1 MRKIGIDA
9 ISFYVPSLYV
19 DLEKLAAKRKI
30 AFAKLNKG
38 LGLNKM
44 SFPDVNEDAASFAAN
59 ALLELIFANEIN
71 PQTIGRIYLG
81 TESALDAAKPTSTY
95 AIEAVEN
102 QLSNSFGPRC
112 FKNCDVLDM
121 TFACVGAV
129 DALHNSIDWVN
140 SGDNRKAIVIASDF
154 AKYELNSGGEYTQG
168 AGSVAM
174 LISEKPRLITISNT
188 WGVATKSEGDFFK
201 PRRVFNKLKI
211 LKETAKLL
219 AVEISDKEAQTIIKN
234 NPSEFWSN
242 SNINFELFKEEPI
255 FDGPYSNACY
265 QERIFEALE
274 HFKTQK
280 ELNVLKDWNH
290 LIFHLPYAFQG
301 RRMIVRN
308 WVSWLKEND
317 KIQCL
322 YDEIG
327 DFNFESATTW
337 YKLASKSKL
346 YMSFINDRVA
356 PGEKASSEIGNMY
369 TASIFMSLLSFLNY
383 SFHQK
388 NDISG
393 NKIGFFSYGSGSKS
407 KIFEGEIETTWR
419 EKIKNSNL
427 FSFLENRKEISFE
440 TYVKLHKN
448 QLNKSINKTDAIH
461 LHHIEKSPTNIG
473 LRQYSKINV

>member
-19 DLEKLAAKRKI
+19 DLKKLATERNI
-30 AFAKLNKG
+30 EFAKLNKG

-44 SFPDVNEDAASFAAN
+44 AFPDVNEDAASFAAN
-59 ALLELIFANEIN
+59 ALLELIFTNEID
-71 PQTIGRIYLG
+71 PHTIGRIYLG

-102 QLSNSFGPRC
+102 QLSNRFGPRC

-129 DALHNSIDWVN
+129 DALHNSMDWVN
-140 SGDNRKAIVIASDF
+140 SGEGRKAIVIASDF
-154 AKYELNSGGEYTQG
+154 AKYELNSGGEHTQG

-174 LISEKPRLITISNT
+174 LITEKPRIITLSNT

-234 NPSEFWSN
+234 NNSEFWSN

-255 FDGPYSNACY
+255 FDGPYSNTCY

-274 HFKTQK
+274 HFKNQK
-280 ELNVLKDWNH
+280 NLNVLQDWDH

-301 RRMIVRN
+301 RRMIVKN
-308 WVSWLKEND
+308 WVSWLKDNGE
-317 KIQCL
+317 IQNL
-322 YDEIG
+322 YAEIG
-327 DFNFESATTW
+327 DFNFDHASAW

-346 YMSFINDRVA
+346 YTSFINDRVA

-383 SFHQK
+383 SFNQ
-388 NDISG
+388 NNAIS
-393 NKIGFFSYGSGSKS
+393 NSKIGFFSYGSGSKS
-407 KIFEGEIETTWR
+407 KIFEGQIEPTWK

-427 FSFLENRKEISFE
+427 FSFLETRKEISFE

-448 QLNKSINKTDAIH
+448 QLDKPVNRTDTIH
-461 LHHIEKSPTNIG
+461 LDYIEKAPTNIG
-473 LRQYSKINV
+473 LRQYTKINV